1 MSRQVYLHLSC
12 GSQIFEASLHLWKRN
27 FPSIQI
33 YKWMK
38 PYHSTSLLAFSMA
51 IRGHETYM
59 MTAVR
64 LESESIPFFYAPWL
78 HFRNDWC
85 SRERGTQLCFSWLWT
100 KKLCTLSM
108 IKPIFKMYSMYVMI
122 EPATLLEEQISK
134 LSVTF
139 YKYFFSNHKSALKPR
154 WPLDMS
160 RELTAIHMEFSLK
173 IFTQKTCTNSL
184 TPIWFRTTA
193 RSRAVTVQHCGC
205 CHVHAIFVH
214 PLSDTDSILCQKIS
228 SRFFWKKIS
237 IIYFQI

>member
-1 MSRQVYLHLSC
+1 MCNNPKQKRCPKGRRWHLGSWSKMSRQVYLHLSC

-100 KKLCTLSM
+100 KKLCTLSI
-108 IKPIFKMYSMYVMI
+108 IKPIFKMHVCNGRASDVI
-122 EPATLLEEQISK
+122 GR
-134 LSVTF
+134 
-139 YKYFFSNHKSALKPR
+139 SN
-154 WPLDMS
+154 
-160 RELTAIHMEFSLK
+160 F
-173 IFTQKTCTNSL
+173 
-184 TPIWFRTTA
+184 
-193 RSRAVTVQHCGC
+193 
-205 CHVHAIFVH
+205 
-214 PLSDTDSILCQKIS
+214 
-228 SRFFWKKIS
+228 
-237 IIYFQI
+237 